1 MSATQA
7 TVTNTQV
14 AVKYWQNVS
23 SLSIDMLADNRTT
36 TLSRHI
42 NQHNYVGRH
51 IDRCLTDISADMS
64 TDTSRLTYQWTL
76 YPYVGWYVNRYIG
89 RVSVHMTTDT
99 SVEGCTKY
107 TIQIYLDNQLEYP
120 KSLTLLFDWCLV
132 NKTVQP
138 FSHFTPY

>member
-76 YPYVGWYVNRYIG
+76 NRYIG

-120 KSLTLLFDWCLV
+120 KSLTLLFD
-132 NKTVQP
+132 
-138 FSHFTPY
+138 